1 MPPLGNDAP
10 RTPHPPRTLKQRA
23 LLALLAGHPWRLACT
38 RCAWALAVAV
48 VVYQSLI
55 PQPDMLLDVP
65 NIDKVWHALAYL
77 VLAVLAAGS
86 LWGNPPSPVLS
97 RVARR
102 AAWSMALLGV
112 AMECAQAF
120 LPGRMASAA
129 DVAANTAGTWL
140 GVLLA
145 GFLARHLARWH
156 GELYGDAAVGRGAA
170 SAVSPTSPG
179 SIDTG
184 MARIP
189 GGQERG

>member
-1 MPPLGNDAP
+1 MSPLVNGSP
-10 RTPHPPRTLKQRA
+10 RSLHPWA

-38 RCAWALAVAV
+38 RGAWALAVAV
-48 VVYQSLI
+48 VMYHSLI

-145 GFLARHLARWH
+145 GVLARHLARWH
-156 GELYGDAAVGRGAA
+156 GEIAGDAASGREADSTA
-170 SAVSPTSPG
+170 STAPTVSPTTTDVG
-179 SIDTG
+179 A
-184 MARIP
+184 ARTS
-189 GGQERG
+189 GR

>member
-1 MPPLGNDAP
+1 MSPFGSGVPRPL
-10 RTPHPPRTLKQRA
+10 HPPRPRRPLNAWA
-23 LLALLAGHPWRLACT
+23 LLALLAGHPWRPVCT

-48 VVYQSLI
+48 VMYHSLI

-86 LWGNPPSPVLS
+86 LWGNPPTPLLS
-97 RVARR
+97 RAARR

-112 AMECAQAF
+112 AMEFAQAF

-145 GFLARHLARWH
+145 GVLARHLARWH
-156 GELYGDAAVGRGAA
+156 GELYGEAAIGREAA
-170 SAVSPTSPG
+170 SPFFSVSP
-179 SIDTG
+179 D
-184 MARIP
+184 
-189 GGQERG
+189 

>member
-1 MPPLGNDAP
+1 MSQLANG
-10 RTPHPPRTLKQRA
+10 TPQPPRIPRLSRPLSARA
-23 LLALLAGHPWRLACT
+23 LLALLAGHSWRLACT
-38 RCAWALAVAV
+38 RCAWALAMAV
-48 VVYQSLI
+48 VMYQSLI

-77 VLAVLAAGS
+77 VLAVLAAGA
-86 LWGNPPSPVLS
+86 LWGNPPSPALP
-97 RVARR
+97 RAARR

-112 AMECAQAF
+112 AMEFAQAF

-156 GELYGDAAVGRGAA
+156 GEFYGDAASGREAA
-170 SAVSPTSPG
+170 SLASPPSSASP
-179 SIDTG
+179 
-184 MARIP
+184 APPP
-189 GGQERG
+189 GASR

>member
-1 MPPLGNDAP
+1 MPPLVNDTP
-10 RTPHPPRTLKQRA
+10 RAARPLSFRSPQA

-48 VVYQSLI
+48 VMYHSLI

-86 LWGNPPSPVLS
+86 LWGNPPSPFLS

-112 AMECAQAF
+112 AMEFAQAF

-129 DVAANTAGTWL
+129 DVAANTAGAWL

-145 GFLARHLARWH
+145 GVLARHLARWH
-156 GELYGDAAVGRGAA
+156 AAFYGDAASDRDAA
-170 SAVSPTSPG
+170 SPVFPVSP
-179 SIDTG
+179 D
-184 MARIP
+184 
-189 GGQERG
+189 

>member
-1 MPPLGNDAP
+1 MSPLGNGTP
-10 RTPHPPRTLKQRA
+10 RTPNPRA

-48 VVYQSLI
+48 VVYQSLT

-86 LWGNPPSPVLS
+86 LWDNPPAPVLP
-97 RVARR
+97 RAARW

-120 LPGRMASAA
+120 LPGRMASAG

-145 GFLARHLARWH
+145 GVLARHLARWH
-156 GELYGDAAVGRGAA
+156 GEIAGDAASGQKADSTA
-170 SAVSPTSPG
+170 STASTVSPTSTDG
-179 SIDTG
+179 G
-184 MARIP
+184 AARIS
-189 GGQERG
+189 GRQG